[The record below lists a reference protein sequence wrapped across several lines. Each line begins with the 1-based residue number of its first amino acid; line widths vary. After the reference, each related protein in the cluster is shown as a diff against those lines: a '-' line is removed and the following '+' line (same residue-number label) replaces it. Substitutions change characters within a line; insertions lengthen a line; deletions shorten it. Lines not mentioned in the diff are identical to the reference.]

1 MLSKELIYQ
10 IVQELDCGLECYVNL
25 TTQEIISIP
34 NQRQFGGDIDAEEG
48 FEEQFKQIE
57 RQEKDLLHIEPLE
70 SFESFKIMERFAA
83 QVDNAFFKA
92 RLEEILGNRK
102 PFQNFKYAIDNS
114 DFRQDWFSFK
124 QAEQERII
132 EHRIQVALKWRS
144 EEEE

>member
-1 MLSKELIYQ
+1 MLSKEIINR

-25 TTQEIISIP
+25 ETKEIISIP

-57 RQEKDLLHIEPLE
+57 RQ
-70 SFESFKIMERFAA
+70 
-83 QVDNAFFKA
+83 
-92 RLEEILGNRK
+92 
-102 PFQNFKYAIDNS
+102 
-114 DFRQDWFSFK
+114 DWFSIK

-132 EHRIQVALKWRS
+132 EQRIQVALEWRN